1 MKYYFETNYK
11 MTYRVY
17 LFKYDLETEEY
28 LIKMR
33 KKNIFMYLYLD
44 MLIILRKINHPT
56 NRERVA

>member
-1 MKYYFETNYK
+1 MKYYFETNLK

-17 LFKYDLETEEY
+17 LFKYDLKTEEY
-28 LIKMR
+28 LKKMR
-33 KKNIFMYLYLD
+33 KTYIFMYLYLD